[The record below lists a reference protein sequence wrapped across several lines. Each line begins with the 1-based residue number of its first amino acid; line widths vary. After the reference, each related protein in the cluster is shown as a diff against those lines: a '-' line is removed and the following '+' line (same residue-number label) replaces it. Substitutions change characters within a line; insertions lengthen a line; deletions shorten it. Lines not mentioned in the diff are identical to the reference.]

1 MKKVID
7 FFKANPI
14 IVKWTIWYFFILWF
28 ILRFV
33 FGFDALSAHYWWRF
47 FHATFHGF
55 YGFVFASLTYMAIPI
70 FIITSIITYRK
81 KELLIPIPF
90 ESTISKIL
98 SKIFPKKSEPVKEE
112 PAETKTEEQE
122 THKTTSDLPSD
133 IPPELRVPYTRVKNR
148 MSLSGAI
155 SVYNKPTQQSAPI
168 TANAETDSSVPE
180 IPIPMDFDVSDTI
193 DNSLN
198 DSVPTF
204 TDLNFDTPIMTEQE
218 LENETT
224 KYLKSKNIEYETY
237 HDFVATEKFVIYEH
251 SDKDFWIME
260 DDSWFAAGKQKDS
273 PIRELIELS
282 KQNDLTPVIYLASEN
297 IMDLDNIIAKFEKSG
312 IRVVKSLSELY

>member
-33 FGFDALSAHYWWRF
+33 FGFDALSARYWWRF

-70 FIITSIITYRK
+70 FIITAIITYRK

-98 SKIFPKKSEPVKEE
+98 SKLFPKKSEPVKEE
-112 PAETKTEEQE
+112 PTEAKTEEQE

-168 TANAETDSSVPE
+168 TANVETDSSVPE

-204 TDLNFDTPIMTEQE
+204 TDLDFDTPIMTEQE

-297 IMDLDNIIAKFEKSG
+297 IMDLDNIIAKFEQSG